1 MQLNIRIYHVF
12 LWQIWWFSFFGEW
25 WWGTFRPKMEKGGY
39 IVGWWRKGPEEERR
53 GGEVFLHWGQ
63 QKEAENAPALQNSPF
78 PSLPD
83 STKKRIERVSGQ
95 KVSARHGLF
104 FFVATIFLALLRTVV
119 VQLFSYR
126 EGTPDKN
133 ATRQKNTKRTGNKR
147 GNNDFPLFCANICVG
162 ERGGVGWLVPFHDC
176 CCAGISFTEN
186 AARPPTPPPPIK
198 NGKKACCRAANWQ
211 SRSPRE
217 APTSWLG

>member
-1 MQLNIRIYHVF
+1 MKE
-12 LWQIWWFSFFGEW
+12 GA
-25 WWGTFRPKMEKGGY
+25 
-39 IVGWWRKGPEEERR
+39 RR
-53 GGEVFLHWGQ
+53 G
-63 QKEAENAPALQNSPF
+63 KEGGRGLPPLRPAERSGKCACLAEF
-78 PSLPD
+78 PLSLPSGLD
-83 STKKRIERVSGQ
+83 KKEEGVSGQ
-95 KVSARHGLF
+95 KVSARRGL
-104 FFVATIFLALLRTVV
+104 FFVATMSLFLLYLRTV

-198 NGKKACCRAANWQ
+198 NGKKACCRAAN
-211 SRSPRE
+211 
-217 APTSWLG
+217 

>member
-1 MQLNIRIYHVF
+1 MHFCGKFGDFPSLVSSGEGLLGRRWRRVAT
-12 LWQIWWFSFFGEW
+12 LWG
-25 WWGTFRPKMEKGGY
+25 GTRREKEGG
-39 IVGWWRKGPEEERR
+39 GS
-53 GGEVFLHWGQ
+53 FLHWGQ

-83 STKKRIERVSGQ
+83 STKKRKEFPA
-95 KVSARHGLF
+95 KKSAPDMD